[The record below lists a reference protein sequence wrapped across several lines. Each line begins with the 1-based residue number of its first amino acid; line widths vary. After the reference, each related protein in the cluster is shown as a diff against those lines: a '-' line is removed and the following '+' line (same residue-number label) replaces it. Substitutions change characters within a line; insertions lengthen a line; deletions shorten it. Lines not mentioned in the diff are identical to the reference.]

1 MEQKFTE
8 IEVFHGTNHKHFA
21 SIKQSNF
28 KVSTGVSHE
37 PWLGD
42 GVYFFTEGVPPNAD
56 ESAENW
62 AKTEAWDNTKLEY
75 VYRKYC
81 VIKALVKVEQS
92 KFLDLTC
99 KDGIEIFNYLRSEY
113 IKKLRQEK
121 RKLKHGEFKDGHIIN
136 MAFKSI
142 GLEIDVVRGNFYF
155 KFTDDRIC
163 NAQFKTPNCTILAV
177 RNVKCIDINSI
188 TLLKSATIK

>member
-28 KVSTGVSHE
+28 KVSTGASHE
-37 PWLGD
+37 AWLGD

-62 AKTEAWDNTKLEY
+62 AKTEAWDNTNFEY

-81 VIKALVKVEQS
+81 IIRALV
-92 KFLDLTC
+92 
-99 KDGIEIFNYLRSEY
+99 N
-113 IKKLRQEK
+113 
-121 RKLKHGEFKDGHIIN
+121 
-136 MAFKSI
+136 
-142 GLEIDVVRGNFYF
+142 
-155 KFTDDRIC
+155 
-163 NAQFKTPNCTILAV
+163 AV
-177 RNVKCIDINSI
+177 RNVKCIDVNTI